1 MTDQDQPNLL
11 RAAWIA
17 DRHWK
22 ALSVHLVEEHAA
34 SLHRLDDTVFVSVSE
49 FTRRGLRNALYSR
62 WSSAPSLAQEAFY
75 ATGTLLTRCNGSWAT
90 DGGVTNNTPR
100 FGDGLRPALQVSPTK
115 AGLPMSMVVRYS
127 LAQAID
133 AIELGQRDA
142 AAWLSGQAT
151 PKPFELLADDAPRWH
166 SSAPPATQVCS

>member
-1 MTDQDQPNLL
+1 M
-11 RAAWIA
+11 
-17 DRHWK
+17 K
-22 ALSVHLVEEHAA
+22 AKKRVVLAGE
-34 SLHRLDDTVFVSVSE
+34 RY
-49 FTRRGLRNALYSR
+49 RKKR
-62 WSSAPSLAQEAFY
+62 APSLSPSAAL
-75 ATGTLLTRCNGSWAT
+75 GLGSWAT

-166 SSAPPATQVCS
+166 SSAPPATQVGS